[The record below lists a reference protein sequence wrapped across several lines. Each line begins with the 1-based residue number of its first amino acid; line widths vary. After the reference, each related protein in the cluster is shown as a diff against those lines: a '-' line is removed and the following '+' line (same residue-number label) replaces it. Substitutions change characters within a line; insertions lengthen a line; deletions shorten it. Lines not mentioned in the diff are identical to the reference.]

1 MDMNTW
7 DEMPALKKTTHIY
20 FNGIL
25 FIYKW
30 QGQKIFIKEQKH
42 NFLIT
47 ILKFKDNVVI
57 YVSFILISLMWTNKG
72 Q

>member
-7 DEMPALKKTTHIY
+7 DEMPALKKTTH
-20 FNGIL
+20 L
-25 FIYKW
+25 FQWNSVYDKW
-30 QGQKIFIKEQKH
+30 QGQKIFIKEKKQ
-42 NFLIT
+42 NLLIT
-47 ILKFKDNVVI
+47 IPKFKDNVVI